1 MGCRCT
7 CAAGSTSVTFAAAAC
22 GWQRAHA
29 CASMCARRKCSS
41 QLRWASCARWRA
53 FWSWCGRLA
62 DGQPPAVS
70 LSIICWRT
78 KNIEELAMRIGT
90 FLAGVICGGVV
101 ASAAVL
107 LFSPLAGDELRAR
120 LREQVDYLLADARDA
135 AQGNRRFMERRL
147 QHLSRRNA

>member
-1 MGCRCT
+1 
-7 CAAGSTSVTFAAAAC
+7 
-22 GWQRAHA
+22 
-29 CASMCARRKCSS
+29 
-41 QLRWASCARWRA
+41 
-53 FWSWCGRLA
+53 
-62 DGQPPAVS
+62 
-70 LSIICWRT
+70 
-78 KNIEELAMRIGT
+78 MRIGT

-120 LREQVDYLLADARDA
+120 LREQVDYLRADARDA

>member
-1 MGCRCT
+1 
-7 CAAGSTSVTFAAAAC
+7 
-22 GWQRAHA
+22 
-29 CASMCARRKCSS
+29 
-41 QLRWASCARWRA
+41 
-53 FWSWCGRLA
+53 
-62 DGQPPAVS
+62 
-70 LSIICWRT
+70 
-78 KNIEELAMRIGT
+78 MRIGT

>member
-1 MGCRCT
+1 
-7 CAAGSTSVTFAAAAC
+7 
-22 GWQRAHA
+22 
-29 CASMCARRKCSS
+29 
-41 QLRWASCARWRA
+41 
-53 FWSWCGRLA
+53 
-62 DGQPPAVS
+62 
-70 LSIICWRT
+70 
-78 KNIEELAMRIGT
+78 MRIGT

-120 LREQVDYLLADARDA
+120 LREQVDYFLADARDA

>member
-1 MGCRCT
+1 
-7 CAAGSTSVTFAAAAC
+7 
-22 GWQRAHA
+22 
-29 CASMCARRKCSS
+29 
-41 QLRWASCARWRA
+41 
-53 FWSWCGRLA
+53 
-62 DGQPPAVS
+62 
-70 LSIICWRT
+70 
-78 KNIEELAMRIGT
+78 MRIGT

-107 LFSPLAGDELRAR
+107 LFSPLSGDELRTR